1 MKKSTDL
8 TRRGFIK
15 VLGIAGGAALLAGH
29 LPTTAVAAS
38 SAGAGGSPTAA
49 ASPVGA
55 GGNLTVAEAIESVRK
70 KEQTVTA
77 ITTRCLDRIAAD
89 TSGNVVWV
97 TVDRDL
103 ALAEARAVD
112 ARLAAGEKL
121 PLAGVCL
128 GVKDLFA
135 IKGLPMRCGSPL
147 TSAAPS
153 TTDARLIAQLKK
165 AGAVIVGT
173 TSMPNFA
180 YGPTPGA
187 FNPHNKEHTAGS
199 SSTGSA
205 IAVAAGQVPAA
216 LGMQTNASVIRPA
229 TFCGVAAFKPTQGVL
244 SIEGGDKLAPSLD
257 QPGFMANDVTDL
269 TILYGAV
276 TGQKPQA
283 VDKPSY
289 AFVRTIMWEK
299 ADARYRA
306 ELEKLAAGLK
316 AKEVELPAEFAEIW
330 KWLDCIM
337 EYEFVQNLPASYAT
351 NEAVAPPMR
360 ESLQR
365 GLAISKETYDEA
377 LAARARLVEWGR
389 NTLDPF
395 ACVITPAAA
404 GPAPLLKNGSGS
416 PVFSTIWSLMGA
428 PCVTIP
434 LYRDNGLPVG
444 VQLVGAPGR
453 DTQVLAS
460 AMAIEAQIVR
470 S

>member
-15 VLGIAGGAALLAGH
+15 ALGIAGGAALLAGH
-29 LPTTAVAAS
+29 LPTTVTAS
-38 SAGAGGSPTAA
+38 SAGGGPTAPASA
-49 ASPVGA
+49 AGT
-55 GGNLTVAEAIESVRK
+55 GGNLTVAAAIESVRK
-70 KEQTVTA
+70 KQQTVTA

-97 TVDRDL
+97 TVDREL
-103 ALAEARAVD
+103 AMAEARAVD

-153 TTDARLIAQLKK
+153 AADARLVAQLKK

-187 FNPHNKEHTAGS
+187 FNPYNREHTAGS

-205 IAVAAGQVPAA
+205 IAVAAGQVPATLA
-216 LGMQTNASVIRPA
+216 MQTNASVIRPA

-257 QPGFMANDVTDL
+257 QPGFMAKDMTDL
-269 TILYGAV
+269 TILYDV
-276 TGQKPQA
+276 LTGQKPQA
-283 VDKPSY
+283 VAKPSY

-299 ADARYRA
+299 ADVRYRT

-316 AKEVELPAEFAEIW
+316 AKDMELPAEFAEIW

-337 EYEFVQNLPASYAT
+337 EYEFAQNLPASYAT

-365 GLAISKETYDEA
+365 GLAISKEAYDEA
-377 LAARARLVEWGR
+377 LAARARLVAWGR
-389 NTLDPF
+389 KTLEPF

-428 PCVTIP
+428 PCATIP

-444 VQLVGAPGR
+444 VQLVGAPGQDAR
-453 DTQVLAS
+453 VLA
-460 AMAIEAQIVR
+460 AALEIEAQIGR

>member
-29 LPTTAVAAS
+29 LPTNVAA
-38 SAGAGGSPTAA
+38 AAPAGGSPAA
-49 ASPVGA
+49 TSPAGA
-55 GGNLTVAEAIESVRK
+55 GGNLTVAAAIESVRK
-70 KEQTVTA
+70 KQQTVTA
-77 ITTRCLDRIAAD
+77 IATRCLDRIAAD
-89 TSGNVVWV
+89 TSGNVIWV
-97 TVDRDL
+97 TVDREL
-103 ALAEARAVD
+103 ALAEAKAVD

-147 TSAAPS
+147 TSADPS
-153 TTDARLIAQLKK
+153 TMDARLITQLKK
-165 AGAVIVGT
+165 AGAVIIGT

-187 FNPHNKEHTAGS
+187 FNPYNKEHTAGS

-205 IAVAAGQVPAA
+205 IAVATGQVPATLA
-216 LGMQTNASVIRPA
+216 MQTNASVIRPA
-229 TFCGVAAFKPTQGVL
+229 TFCGVAAFKPTQGLL

-257 QPGFMANDVTDL
+257 QPGFMANDMTDL
-269 TILYGAV
+269 TIIHGVL

-283 VDKPSY
+283 VAKPLY

-306 ELEKLAAGLK
+306 ELEKLAGSLN
-316 AKEVELPAEFAEIW
+316 AKEVELPAEFSEIW

-365 GLAISKETYDEA
+365 GLAISKEAYNEA
-377 LAARARLVEWGR
+377 LAARARVIEWSR
-389 NTLDPF
+389 KTLGPF

-404 GPAPLLKNGSGS
+404 GPAPLWKNGSGS
-416 PVFSTIWSLMGA
+416 PVFSTIWSFMGA
-428 PCVTIP
+428 PCVTLP

-453 DTQVLAS
+453 DAQVMAS
-460 AMAIEAQIVR
+460 ALVIEAQIAR